1 MKPTDFRSY
10 NKDHAYASNEGNKA
24 GDMGYRADYDM
35 NENLSDAGGA
45 IEGQPENGAQ
55 RKKDAKHKK
64 KHKHAKR
71 NILLTFLAVIAAL
84 VAAAL
89 ITAAVAS
96 TMWLRDIP
104 QMDDLSQYS
113 RSGITTIYASDGQ
126 TKLATI
132 TYENRIEVSADEI
145 SQYAKDA
152 IVAVE
157 DERFYEHGALDPIGI
172 ARAVVSTAKGSTQG
186 ASTITQQLARNTVL
200 RDEMSDRTLERKVRE
215 AYVAL
220 ALESKYSKDD
230 ILAAYLNIVNFSNS
244 NYGIEAASRDYF
256 GIPASDLSLAQ
267 AAMLVGIPNSPSQY
281 NPRENMD
288 AVKQRQKHVLSRML
302 ANEMITQE
310 EYDVA
315 LAEEIV
321 LSDPIERNDTVS
333 SIAPYFVDYVKTLLT
348 DDMQYNVQDGI
359 GGCSI
364 YTTLDVKAQDAAT
377 TAIEDVLKTS
387 DLDASLTAV
396 DPENGYILAMVG
408 GRNYEENNFNLST
421 QMNRQPGSTFKPFTL
436 IAAMNQGISP
446 LTRYD
451 STSPA
456 KITDEWTVNNSE
468 GHGSGMMTLTAAT
481 TSSVNTVYARLA
493 HEIGA
498 QAIVDTAHEM
508 GIKSNLLAD
517 ETITLGTS
525 GVNTLEMAS
534 AYATIADGGVFH
546 EPIAI
551 TKIEDDR
558 GTAIYDVSEAQL
570 EGDRVMS
577 EDIAYKATEVM
588 ETVIT
593 SGTGRG
599 AKLANGQEAAGKT
612 GTSEHGRDLWFVG
625 FTPQVSCA
633 IWTGYREEK
642 ETSLYGGTTSTPIW
656 KKFMDAYL
664 KGTEKKS
671 FTDPD
676 DDKLMFTTGNASDMI
691 TTIAE
696 AAAEAEIAEEEAAEL
711 AGETDPDSSGSSNGS
726 SASSSSVSTST
737 SSSSSAGST
746 STSSSSAKRE
756 GQSASK
762 R

>member
-1 MKPTDFRSY
+1 MNNTENPIDNPNAGMLTDPAPSPSPQPATPAIPPEATMP
-10 NKDHAYASNEGNKA
+10 DDDETLEGLPHAQRARSNEPA
-24 GDMGYRADYDM
+24 GSVKPRHK
-35 NENLSDAGGA
+35 
-45 IEGQPENGAQ
+45 
-55 RKKDAKHKK
+55 RKKRSKV
-64 KHKHAKR
+64 
-71 NILLTFLAVIAAL
+71 NILLTFIAVILGLIAVSLVSAA
-84 VAAAL
+84 
-89 ITAAVAS
+89 IAS
-96 TMWLRDIP
+96 TLWLRDIP

-113 RSGITTIYASDGQ
+113 RSGITTIYASDNK

-132 TYENRIEVSADEI
+132 TYENRIEVEADEI

-157 DERFYEHGALDPIGI
+157 DERFYEHGALDPVGI
-172 ARAVVSTAKGSTQG
+172 ARAVIATAQGNTQG
-186 ASTITQQLARNTVL
+186 ASTITQQLARNTIL
-200 RDEMSDRTLERKVRE
+200 RDEMSDKTLERKVRE
-215 AYVAL
+215 AYVAMS
-220 ALESKYSKDD
+220 LESKYSKDD

-256 GIPASDLSLAQ
+256 GIPASELSLAQ

-281 NPRENMD
+281 DPRVDMD

-302 ANEMITQE
+302 ANGMITQE
-310 EYDVA
+310 EYDEA

-321 LSDPIERNDTVS
+321 LSDPMVRNDTVS

-348 DDMQYNVQDGI
+348 DDMKYNVQDGV

-364 YTTLDVKAQDAAT
+364 YTSLDVKAQNAANAAVT
-377 TAIEDVLKTS
+377 EVLTDS
-387 DLDASLTAV
+387 DLDGSLTAV

-408 GRNYEENNFNLST
+408 GRDYEENNFNLST

-446 LTRYD
+446 TTKYD

-456 KITDEWTVNNSE
+456 KITEEWTVNNAE
-468 GHGSGMMTLTAAT
+468 GHGSGMMTITAAT
-481 TSSVNTVYARLA
+481 TSSVNTVYAHLA

-508 GIKSNLLAD
+508 GIKSNLTAD

-546 EPIAI
+546 EPVAI

-558 GTAIYDVSEAQL
+558 GATIYEASEDQL
-570 EGDRVMS
+570 EGDRVMA

-599 AKLANGQEAAGKT
+599 AKLANGQQAAGKT

-625 FTPQVSCA
+625 FTPQISCA
-633 IWTGYREEK
+633 VWTGYREEQ

-664 KGTEKKS
+664 KGTKTED

-676 DDKLMFTTGNASDMI
+676 ESKLLFTSGSAASIID
-691 TTIAE
+691 TIAD
-696 AAAEAEIAEEEAAEL
+696 ATATAEIEEEEAAN
-711 AGETDPDSSGSSNGS
+711 ANANAN
-726 SASSSSVSTST
+726 SASSNSNSNSNANSNSAANASATNKT
-737 SSSSSAGST
+737 SSK
-746 STSSSSAKRE
+746 KR
-756 GQSASK
+756 
-762 R
+762 